1 MPCWPAGRPGS
12 IHKNH
17 PMQETPAEA
26 KNATVAK
33 TPAEVLALML
43 EKDSFSKWLGIQV
56 DAIGPG
62 YCKLHYRINDQML
75 NGFQQVHGGILFSAA
90 DSALAFACNSH
101 GIITVAL
108 DVSITFTRPARNGD
122 LLVVEAKELHLGNK
136 TGLYDIRT
144 TNAAGELVALFKGT
158 AYRTGKPFE

>member
-1 MPCWPAGRPGS
+1 
-12 IHKNH
+12 
-17 PMQETPAEA
+17 MQETPSEA

-33 TPAEVLALML
+33 TPAEVLAIML

-75 NGFQQVHGGILFSAA
+75 NGFHQVHGGILFSAA

-108 DVSITFTRPARNGD
+108 DASITFTRPARNGD

-158 AYRTGKPFE
+158 AYRTGKPFA